1 MGARVG
7 WAYVCMYV
15 CMCVGLLVECHVMVG
30 WGRVCSVLYCI
41 RWVGYGSYVKEEGR
55 WMWRIVVCVLCGI

>member
-1 MGARVG
+1 
-7 WAYVCMYV
+7 
-15 CMCVGLLVECHVMVG
+15 MVG